1 LVIPAIQ
8 IAPLENLEPLDTAIR
23 TLTAYDWLI
32 FTSANAVAVFAA
44 QLAARGQPAT
54 ILQGV
59 KVAVIGPA
67 TAQAVRELGAEP
79 ALAPPEYVAESLVDS
94 VGDIAGQRVLLPQAA
109 GARPMLAER
118 LQQRGAQVQAIPVY
132 ETLPAAIDE
141 VQLAEL
147 RRGVDAILF
156 TSGSTVRALTE
167 AVQADPISRQQ
178 LDNTLIVCIGPV
190 TAQVAH
196 DLGLPVGLVAEEHT
210 TDGLVQAL
218 VDHFQG
224 ASHGNDNRQTENC

>member
-1 LVIPAIQ
+1 
-8 IAPLENLEPLDTAIR
+8 
-23 TLTAYDWLI
+23 
-32 FTSANAVAVFAA
+32 
-44 QLAARGQPAT
+44 
-54 ILQGV
+54 
-59 KVAVIGPA
+59 
-67 TAQAVRELGAEP
+67 
-79 ALAPPEYVAESLVDS
+79 
-94 VGDIAGQRVLLPQAA
+94 
-109 GARPMLAER
+109 
-118 LQQRGAQVQAIPVY
+118 VY
-132 ETLPAAIDE
+132 ETLSAAIDQA
-141 VQLAEL
+141 QLAEL

-178 LDNTLIVCIGPV
+178 LHNTLIVCIGPV

-224 ASHGNDNRQTENC
+224 ASHGNDNRQTDNC